1 MIFFPRSFHSSIKK
15 NGEEGCKGGEKK
27 PTTLENKIGKLTE
40 WLRCEDEIRIKDNI
54 LRINIHSD
62 PAL

>member
-40 WLRCEDEIRIKDNI
+40 
-54 LRINIHSD
+54 
-62 PAL
+62 